1 MSIEDTQSEIV
12 GEFQNLVGLYYNGL
26 TANGFDLKESCESF
40 WEFAEQFSEAYDI
53 DDETDDGH
61 GESYTQCEE
70 ILNEMK
76 YCVQE
81 IKEFIGEDG
90 LIEDWKNPIVPS
102 WNDMD
107 IVALVVYNSLSKMNS
122 CQSSY
127 WSYSHITFDKEQ
139 VECNGSLTINGEFPI
154 DELKQHIDTLFTTME
169 GVLITSGGWN
179 QISCGTIA
187 KCYESA
193 DQTYHHSCYVTIEQM
208 LIHKGWMITIQV
220 Y

>member
-1 MSIEDTQSEIV
+1 MSIEDTQSEIIQ
-12 GEFQNLVGLYYNGL
+12 EYQNLVGLYYNSL

-61 GESYTQCEE
+61 SESYTQCEE
-70 ILNEMK
+70 ILDEMS

-81 IKEFIGEDG
+81 IKEFISEDG
-90 LIEDWKNPIVPS
+90 LIEDWKKPIIPS

-107 IVALVVYNSLSKMNS
+107 IVALVVYDALSKMNS

-127 WSYSHITFDKEQ
+127 WYYSHITFDKEQ
-139 VECNGSLTINGEFPI
+139 VECNGSLMINGEFPI

-169 GVLITSGGWN
+169 GVLITSTGWN
-179 QISCGTIA
+179 QISCGTTA

-208 LIHKGWMITIQV
+208 IIHKGWMITIQV

>member
-61 GESYTQCEE
+61 SESYTQCEE

-81 IKEFIGEDG
+81 LKEFIGEDG
-90 LIEDWKNPIVPS
+90 LIEDWKKPIVPS

-107 IVALVVYNSLSKMNS
+107 IVALVVYNSLSTMNS
-122 CQSSY
+122 CQNSY
-127 WSYSHITFDKEQ
+127 WYYSHITFDKEQ
-139 VECNGSLTINGEFPI
+139 VECNGSLIINGEFPI

-169 GVLITSGGWN
+169 GVSITSGGWE
-179 QISCGTIA
+179 QISCGTTA

-208 LIHKGWMITIQV
+208 FIHKCWMITIQV